1 MKKTIFLIFILIFLN
16 LKSSLMGEITIL
28 YKINNEIIT
37 NVDVNKEKKY
47 LLALNNQLKSL
58 SNNKIIEISTESLI
72 REKIKKIELL
82 KFYTLDQQNA
92 YLDQIIKEFFLK
104 LNLSNQKE
112 FEEYLSDY
120 DLTISEIKKKVEIE
134 TLWNQLI
141 YNKYKNQVV
150 IDEKKIEKKIINQT
164 KLKVEKSFLISEILF
179 IKEKNKPIEKTIEN
193 IFKNISE
200 IGFENSANI
209 FSISDSSK
217 FGGNIG
223 WIKKKSLSEKIAK
236 EISGLKVGSFTKPIQ
251 VGGNFLI
258 LKLNDVKEEDIEID
272 FDTEF
277 KKMIN
282 FDKNRQLKKFSKIH
296 FNKIKINTNVKEL

>member
-58 SNNKIIEISTESLI
+58 SNNKMIEISTESLI
-72 REKIKKIELL
+72 REKIKKIELS

-104 LNLSNQKE
+104 LNLNNQKE
-112 FEEYLSDY
+112 FEEYLNDY
-120 DLTISEIKKKVEIE
+120 DLTIREIKKKVEIE

-150 IDEKKIEKKIINQT
+150 IDEKKIEKKIINQK
-164 KLKVEKSFLISEILF
+164 KLKKEKSFLISEILF

-258 LKLNDVKEEDIEID
+258 LKLNNVKEEDIEID

-282 FDKNRQLKKFSKIH
+282 FDKNRQLEKFSKIH